1 MRKAADVA
9 ESAGE
14 ALTRMGY
21 EDAWYT
27 VSHNVENFY
36 TVAVDGERFTFD
48 FVTKHLKRKT
58 NIQGGNTNV

>member
-21 EDAWYT
+21 EDARYT
-27 VSHNVENFY
+27 VSHNVESFY
-36 TVAVDGERFTFD
+36 TVAVDGELFTFD
-48 FVTKHLKRKT
+48 FATKHLKRRK
-58 NIQGGNTNV
+58 NTDGL